1 MKTINSEILY
11 DGDQNE
17 SYLIITMRCF
27 LFWNNE
33 SVQINVSFILS
44 ETAISLSF
52 LFFGKTY
59 WYLVLWKWCISVAMS
74 CS

>member
-17 SYLIITMRCF
+17 TYLIITMRCF

-52 LFFGKTY
+52 FVF
-59 WYLVLWKWCISVAMS
+59 W
-74 CS
+74 